1 MDSEI
6 VYDFSPV
13 FIIYKSGRIE
23 RLTGETIVQSSLT
36 PHNGVVSKDVVYS
49 PGDNLSVRI
58 FLPEKAAKTG
68 EKLPLLQCRWITGVH
83 RSIPFRSLYDD
94 SWTSLKWVFTHIA
107 GCGPE
112 NW

>member
-83 RSIPFRSLYDD
+83 RSIPFRSLTMIHGRLSNGY
-94 SWTSLKWVFTHIA
+94 SPTSPVVDRRI
-107 GCGPE
+107 G
-112 NW
+112 